1 MQQQTLLS
9 EIRTFLKE
17 IRDMERVMTRIGSA
31 SSNNPRELQTL
42 SKALQQIPYLKKLL
56 IDQGTQL
63 EVAAEHL
70 EAIPLLPI
78 RLIKPLKTKCLC
90 IFVMEVLFKMDIMQ
104 R

>member
-1 MQQQTLLS
+1 MIREWLLRPLNQLREINQRQEAIECLMQQQTLLS
-9 EIRTFLKE
+9 EIRTFLKK

-63 EVAAEHL
+63 EGG
-70 EAIPLLPI
+70 
-78 RLIKPLKTKCLC
+78 R
-90 IFVMEVLFKMDIMQ
+90 
-104 R
+104 